1 MTGFLEF
8 IPIEFSGM
16 SVLTALVFFFL
27 FTGIVIYCRWIQNK
41 IQTYDN
47 FIINMNIDLTD
58 MKVDIA
64 ETAVT
69 TKNIEKTLY
78 DLSNRVIEL
87 LLERQKK

>member
-27 FTGIVIYCRWIQNK
+27 FAGIAIYCKWIQNK
-41 IQTYDN
+41 IQIYDN
-47 FIINMNIDLTD
+47 FIINMNVDLTD

>member
-27 FTGIVIYCRWIQNK
+27 FAGIAIYCKWIKNK
-41 IQTYDN
+41 IQIYDN
-47 FIINMNIDLTD
+47 FIINMNVDLTD

>member
-1 MTGFLEF
+1 
-8 IPIEFSGM
+8 
-16 SVLTALVFFFL
+16 
-27 FTGIVIYCRWIQNK
+27 
-41 IQTYDN
+41 
-47 FIINMNIDLTD
+47 MNIDLTD

>member
-1 MTGFLEF
+1 MSGFLEF

-27 FTGIVIYCRWIQNK
+27 FTGIAIYCRWIQNK